1 MVPMGSLFSRALMPA
16 AGKPTLRWIVVTAFV
31 VAIAWLTTAHADDIL
46 DRNVNFQIPA
56 SPLGSAL
63 LEFSS
68 QSGVRVAAADADVAR
83 LNTGGVNGTYP
94 IRTALSLLLGGTGL
108 EFLPVG
114 AETVAIRTAA
124 TRPGASTLANAGEPE
139 AATSM
144 AAAKPGQPDV
154 TILSPRPPTDQELAG
169 DSVYQFIVHH
179 ATVHYQTTGTSGNL
193 AHWRGG
199 RQSICVQTL
208 GIDPGGNEY
217 VSARLRALAMYV
229 GAPVQSKPECEDN
242 VRIIFTNDPQ
252 KLMAGVTEWASRYFR
267 LRYPAIKR
275 LIQYTGDHAIQGWYF
290 TTAGD
295 SRALTSDPGVGV
307 KVSLQPVW
315 PQIIASGLRDTGD
328 MSGIGGVMLIV
339 DTRKVAS
346 YQIGMIA
353 DYLSML
359 TLSVAQSPDN
369 CDPLPSILDVFSTS
383 CGARERP
390 TAITAGDLAFLKA
403 LYANDTGFGPS
414 LSRYEIKDNMMR
426 QFKGRGIPVSAP

>member
-16 AGKPTLRWIVVTAFV
+16 AGKPTLRRAAVTAFV

-46 DRNVNFQIPA
+46 DRNVSFQIPA

-68 QSGVRVAAADADVAR
+68 QSGVKVAAADADVSR

-124 TRPGASTLANAGEPE
+124 TRPGASTLANAGGPG
-139 AATSM
+139 AATAM
-144 AAAKPGQPDV
+144 AAAKLGQPDV
-154 TILSPRPPTDQELAG
+154 TIVSPRPPIDQELAG

-179 ATVHYQTTGTSGNL
+179 ATVHYLTTGTSGNL

-199 RQSICVQTL
+199 RQSICAQTR

-217 VSARLRALAMYV
+217 VTARLRALAVYV
-229 GAPVQSKPECEDN
+229 GAPVRSDPKCEDN

-252 KLMAGVTEWASRYFR
+252 KLMAGVTEWASRYFG
-267 LRYPAIKR
+267 LRYPSIKR
-275 LIQYTGDHAIQGWYF
+275 LIQYTEDHAIQGWYF
-290 TTAGD
+290 TTAGG
-295 SRALTSDPGVGV
+295 SRALNSDPGVGV
-307 KVSLQPVW
+307 KVNLQPVW
-315 PQIIASGLRDTGD
+315 PQIIANGLRDTGD

-339 DTRKVAS
+339 DTRKVAG

-369 CDPLPSILDVFSTS
+369 CDPLPSILDVFSKS
-383 CGARERP
+383 CGERERP

-403 LYANDTGFGPS
+403 LYANDTGIGPS
-414 LSRYEIKDNMMR
+414 LSRNEVQDNMMR
-426 QFKGRGIPVSAP
+426 QFKGHGIPVSAP